1 MNTAAYQSKGLESLE
16 RKMKETEDNPL
27 RQHVLQC
34 AKEFKTSWIELG
46 RALYSVWKEK
56 NYKEW
61 GYNNFDSYV
70 VKEIGIR
77 KQTGMKL
84 LRSYTFLEKEEPQYL
99 KAEYNESADT
109 ASLPSYEAVDVLRRA
124 LNNKNLDTQDYAK
137 LKKKVFDEGRDV
149 SEVKQDLTQLIRER
163 KELEPQE
170 ALEQRRV
177 STVRR
182 FLGTLKAIK
191 QEAQVGKLISPSL
204 LKEVEALIR
213 KVELELQEKA

>member
-1 MNTAAYQSKGLESLE
+1 MKGLDTIDRKIKES
-16 RKMKETEDNPL
+16 EDNPL

-61 GYNNFDSYV
+61 GYTNFDAYV
-70 VKEIGIR
+70 TKEIGIR

-109 ASLPSYEAVDVLRRA
+109 AALPSYESVDVLRLA
-124 LNNKNLDTQDYAK
+124 KNNKNLDTQDYAK
-137 LKKKVFDEGRDV
+137 LKKKVFDEGKDV

-163 KELEPQE
+163 KELEPEE

-177 STVRR
+177 SVVRR

-191 QEAQVGKLISPSL
+191 QEAQVGKLISPPL

-213 KVELELQEKA
+213 KVELELEENS

>member
-1 MNTAAYQSKGLESLE
+1 MNSAGYQSKGLDTLD
-16 RKMKETEDNPL
+16 RKMKEAEDNPL

-61 GYNNFDSYV
+61 GFTNFDSYV
-70 VKEIGIR
+70 IKEIGIR

-109 ASLPSYEAVDVLRRA
+109 ASLPSYEAVDVLRLA
-124 LNNKNLDTQDYAK
+124 KNNKSLDTQDYAK
-137 LKKKVFDEGRDV
+137 LKKKVFDEGKDV

-163 KELEPQE
+163 KELEPEE

-177 STVRR
+177 SVVRR

-191 QEAQVGKLISPSL
+191 QEAAVGKLISPPL

-213 KVELELQEKA
+213 KVELELEEKS